1 MTIDHEITFG
11 DWLRHRRKAGDLT
24 QDELARQVGCST
36 IALRKM
42 EAEERRPSKQTA
54 ERMAEIL
61 GISPE
66 ERPAFIRFA
75 RGEIFAVP
83 DTKFSM
89 PTETAPWRTMPPR
102 LPRGDVPVPITPLIG
117 RERDL
122 AALRR
127 VLLAAET
134 RLLTIIGPPG
144 VGKTRLAMQIASEP
158 GEEFPDGVFF
168 IALAPLR
175 DPSLVAGT
183 IAQVLGIQETVGCT
197 IVEVLQANLRD
208 RQMMLVLD
216 NFEQIV
222 DAASFVLELL
232 MACPRMKVL
241 ITSRVALRVPG
252 EKQFLLA
259 PLTVPD
265 PASLP
270 DLGTLSRFASVALF
284 LDRAKAVQPAFHLT
298 QENASS
304 VVAICAHTNGLPLA
318 IELIATLTP
327 LLPSQSLLERLDNS
341 GLMMHLD
348 SRRGVPARQ
357 RTLHDT
363 IQWSFELLKPHEQT
377 LCARLAVF
385 TGGFTLEAVETV
397 CGNTGGSLPLNQI
410 PAYSVLNSLLS
421 QSLLKRESDA
431 DGETRYT
438 MLEMIHHFM
447 LEKLEER
454 GEVGEMRRRHALYY
468 LELIEKA
475 APNFFGA
482 EQIWWLNRTEREQD
496 NLRAAIQWT
505 LEQSELEMA
514 MRLCIS
520 MPWKIRLHLGE
531 ARRWLE
537 QLLTAARGGRLPPSL
552 LASILNEVGD
562 VAYLQCDYAGSRS
575 AHEEALT
582 LARETD
588 NKRAI
593 AFALYGLGNLAI
605 NQGTY
610 DWAAVLSDECLP
622 LAWEVGD
629 KWLAAMTLTLLGEMA
644 RLQGDYETAL
654 TRYAEGLAVLRQLGD
669 KFFIAILL
677 DNQGQVLWHQGN
689 SDKAA
694 EIFAECLTLAKQF
707 DNARQMALS
716 LERLAKVAVARKQ
729 PEKAVRLLGAAGNMR
744 QSAGVP
750 MEAFDLPEYERIV
763 ADARHQ
769 LGEVAFDPVWAEG
782 RAMSSEQVVEYALSN
797 IA

>member
-1 MTIDHEITFG
+1 MTTNNEITFG
-11 DWLRHRRKAGDLT
+11 DWIHRRRKAGDLT
-24 QDELARQVGCST
+24 QEELARQVGCST

-42 EAEERRPSKQTA
+42 EAEERKPSKQTA

-61 GISPE
+61 GINLD
-66 ERPAFIRFA
+66 ERPAFVRFA
-75 RGEIFAVP
+75 RGEILAVP

-89 PTETAPWRTMPPR
+89 PTETAPWRAMPSP
-102 LPRGDVPVPITPLIG
+102 LPRGTVPVPITPLIG

-122 AALRR
+122 AAVHR

-134 RLLTIIGPPG
+134 HLLTIIGPPG
-144 VGKTRLAMQIASEP
+144 VGKTRLAMQIASELR
-158 GEEFPDGVFF
+158 EEFPDGVFF
-168 IALAPLR
+168 TALASLR

-183 IAQVLGIQETVGCT
+183 LAQTLNIQEVVGCT
-197 IVEVLQANLRD
+197 IVEVLQSSLRD

-232 MACPRMKVL
+232 MACPRIKVL

-259 PLTVPD
+259 PLAAPD

-270 DLGTLSRFASVALF
+270 DLKTLSQFASVALF
-284 LDRAKAVQPAFHLT
+284 LDRAKAVQPAFHLI
-298 QENASS
+298 QENAAS
-304 VVAICAHTNGLPLA
+304 VAGICAHTNGLPLA
-318 IELIATLTP
+318 IELVATLAP
-327 LLPSQSLLERLDNS
+327 LLPFPSLLERLDS

-363 IQWSFELLKPHEQT
+363 IQWSFDLLKPHEQT
-377 LCARLAVF
+377 LCAQLAVF
-385 TGGFTLEAVETV
+385 TGGFTLDAAESV
-397 CGNTGGSLPLNQI
+397 CGNSPPNQLPT
-410 PAYSVLNSLLS
+410 YSVLNSLLS

-454 GEVGEMRRRHALYY
+454 GDVGEMMRRHAQYY
-468 LELIEKA
+468 LKLIEKA
-475 APNFFGA
+475 SPKFFGS
-482 EQIWWLNRTEREQD
+482 EQIWWLNRMEREQD
-496 NLRAAIQWT
+496 NLRAAIQWA

-514 MRLCIS
+514 MRLCLS
-520 MPWKIRLHLGE
+520 MPWKMRLHLGE
-531 ARRWLE
+531 ARKRLD
-537 QLLTAARGGRLPPSL
+537 QLLIAARGERLPPSL
-552 LASILNEVGD
+552 LANILNEVGD
-562 VAYLQCDYAGSRS
+562 VAYLQCDYASSRS
-575 AHEEALT
+575 SHEEALT
-582 LARETD
+582 LARETG

-605 NQGTY
+605 NQEAY
-610 DWAAVLSDECLP
+610 DWGVALSDECLP
-622 LAWEVGD
+622 LAWEIDD

-644 RLQGDYETAL
+644 RLQGHYEIAL
-654 TRYAEGLAVLRQLGD
+654 TRYAEGLAVLQQLGD

-694 EIFAECLTLAKQF
+694 EIFTECLTLAKQF
-707 DNARQMALS
+707 ENARQMALS

-729 PEKAVRLLGAAGNMR
+729 PEKAARLLGVAGNIR

-763 ADARHQ
+763 ADTRRQ
-769 LGEVAFDPVWAEG
+769 LGEVAFDSLWADG
-782 RAMSSEQVVEYALSN
+782 RAMPLDMVVEYALN
-797 IA
+797 NVT